1 MDDGEIEDEIAKELE
16 LLSDDYASDDISLD
30 GENVP
35 QILAINLKEPE
46 KPEVFFV
53 IIPIYLT
60 IILQWFVF
68 LD

>member
-30 GENVP
+30 GENIP